1 MGAQF
6 APTIRPVEMSLSRTR
21 FYILFVLALLAAAT
35 LVRAVD
41 PFFVR
46 ALRLIAFDSYQQL
59 APQSYDARLPVRIVD
74 IDEESLAK
82 LGQWPWPRTKVRD
95 LLVELTGKG
104 AVVVG
109 FDILFA
115 EPDRTSVEEIVKH
128 LPPAQAALLA
138 EKTAGEPTNDEAFAV
153 ALKQTPS
160 VLATSLGSGA
170 NAAPPAKA
178 GFAVAGDD
186 PRRLLPSYSGAA
198 GNLPILD
205 AAARGIGAINWIPDR
220 DQIVRRAPLMF
231 RVGDALIPAFA
242 AELLR
247 VAQGASS
254 YVLKAANASGET
266 AFGKNTGLNH
276 IKIGNLEI
284 PTDADG
290 AVFLKFRPSN
300 PAAYLPAWKVLS
312 GEVPREDI
320 EGRII
325 LVGTSAPGLLD
336 LRATPLDAAVSGVE
350 IHAQVL
356 EHILAGRSL
365 TRPDYALALEEA
377 VIVGLGMLL
386 ALILP
391 RISASTAATIGVW
404 SIVALFVGAW
414 IAFRR
419 WGLLLDPM
427 YPALAVG
434 CMTAGITFQVY
445 RRVEAQRG
453 EIRAAFGRYLAP
465 AVIEEIIA
473 NPDKLELGG
482 EVRELTLMFCDVR
495 NFTSISEHLSAVELT
510 HFINALLTPLSE
522 IILAHRGTIDKYM
535 GDAIMAFWNAPLDE
549 PQHAAHACRAALE
562 MAARMEA
569 LNRDWEEQAA
579 RTGRPFRHV
588 NIGIGINTG
597 QCCVGNLG
605 STYRFDY
612 SAVGDEVNVTSRLE
626 GLTKLY
632 GVTAVVGEATLA
644 KSGKQFPALELDVV
658 AVKGRTRSTR
668 VFTFLELLSHR
679 PDRNDD
685 LQRKHGELLVAYR
698 ARQWDDAERLLAQCQ
713 EFGIAR
719 LATYYSLFAARIAAL
734 RKTPPPPDWDGSF
747 AMTEK

>member
-1 MGAQF
+1 
-6 APTIRPVEMSLSRTR
+6 
-21 FYILFVLALLAAAT
+21 
-35 LVRAVD
+35 
-41 PFFVR
+41 
-46 ALRLIAFDSYQQL
+46 
-59 APQSYDARLPVRIVD
+59 
-74 IDEESLAK
+74 
-82 LGQWPWPRTKVRD
+82 
-95 LLVELTGKG
+95 
-104 AVVVG
+104 
-109 FDILFA
+109 
-115 EPDRTSVEEIVKH
+115 
-128 LPPAQAALLA
+128 
-138 EKTAGEPTNDEAFAV
+138 
-153 ALKQTPS
+153 
-160 VLATSLGSGA
+160 
-170 NAAPPAKA
+170 
-178 GFAVAGDD
+178 
-186 PRRLLPSYSGAA
+186 
-198 GNLPILD
+198 
-205 AAARGIGAINWIPDR
+205 
-220 DQIVRRAPLMF
+220 MF

>member
-1 MGAQF
+1 M
-6 APTIRPVEMSLSRTR
+6 TVSTTR
-21 FYILFVLALLAAAT
+21 FYLLFVLALLAAAT

-74 IDEESLAK
+74 IDEPSLAK

-95 LLVELTGKG
+95 LLVELAGKG
-104 AVVVG
+104 AAVVG
-109 FDILFA
+109 FDILFG

-128 LPPAQAALLA
+128 LSPAQADLLREQA
-138 EKTAGEPTNDEAFAV
+138 AGEPSNDQTFAA
-153 ALKQTPS
+153 ALKATPS

-170 NAAPPAKA
+170 NAPPPVKA
-178 GFAVAGDD
+178 GFAIAGDD
-186 PRRLLPSYSGAA
+186 PRRLVPAFSGAS

-220 DQIVRRAPLMF
+220 DQVVRRAPLMF
-231 RVGDALIPAFA
+231 RVGDAMVPSFA
-242 AELLR
+242 AEVLR

-276 IKIGNLEI
+276 VKIGELEI

-290 AVFLKFRPSN
+290 AIVLKFRPGN
-300 PAAYLPAWKVLS
+300 AAAYLPAWKVLA

-320 EGRII
+320 DGRII

-336 LRATPLDAAVSGVE
+336 LRATPLDAALPGVE
-350 IHAQVL
+350 IHAQLL

-365 TRPDYALALEEA
+365 TRPDYSLALEEA
-377 VIVGLGMLL
+377 VIVVLGILL

-391 RISASTAATIGVW
+391 RVSASTAAAIGVC
-404 SIVALFVGAW
+404 SILALFVGGW
-414 IAFRR
+414 ISFRR

-434 CMTAGITFQVY
+434 CLTAGITFQVY

-473 NPDKLELGG
+473 DPDKLELGG

-510 HFINALLTPLSE
+510 HFINELLTPLSE

-535 GDAIMAFWNAPLDE
+535 GDAVMAFWNAPLDE
-549 PQHAAHACRAALE
+549 PEHAEHACRAALE

-569 LNRDWEEQAA
+569 LNRDWEQQAA

-588 NIGIGINTG
+588 NIGIGVNTG

-644 KSGKQFPALELDVV
+644 KSGRKFPALELDVV

-668 VFTFLELLSHR
+668 VFTFLELLSR
-679 PDRNDD
+679 EPNRLDG
-685 LQRKHGELLVAYR
+685 LQRKHGAFLAAYR
-698 ARQWDDAERLLAQCQ
+698 ARQWDEAERLLAECQ
-713 EFGIAR
+713 EFAIAR
-719 LATYYSLFAARIAAL
+719 LASYYSLFATRIAAL
-734 RKTPPPPDWDGSF
+734 RNAPPPPDWDGSL